1 MIESLGNEVRFLAI
15 EKGTDDA
22 LSIQCEKKDID
33 KKNDSW
39 LETQWNRVKGKI
51 LGRNLRRVFYE
62 FRNSTGLN
70 SVNGDEHFDTCVI
83 GSDEVFNCLQKS
95 KWGFSSQLF
104 GKVEAAERVIT
115 YAASCGS
122 TKVDDLSDE
131 LREAIKSAMSNL
143 SVVSVRDKNTADFV
157 EKISE
162 KKPVYNLDPV
172 AVGNFDDEIRN
183 VTVNSKLPKK
193 YCIVYSYAERFSDPE
208 ESQLYLCDLRG
219 KELLIYYSI
228 GNVLHTFFIAVLNI
242 LFLLVF
248 KEGVDGYLKAYI
260 IANTLTAIYAI
271 IVGKGYKSFSFSR
284 IDRNLLI
291 KMARYSVV
299 LIPNSFMWW
308 IMNSSDRIMVSSM
321 ISVAANGI
329 YAVSYKFPTLVST
342 LTTIFNQAWSYSA
355 IREEGT
361 DDESEYNNKIFRVL
375 IGIVMLIGIGLLTF
389 MKPFL
394 SVYVGKEYYSAWK
407 YTPFLT
413 VGCVYLTMAS
423 FMATSYTVHKD
434 SFGYLFSGTFGA
446 IFNIAMNFILIPQVG
461 VYGAAIAT
469 CISYILVFVFRLF
482 HTRKY
487 IQYNINN
494 KEFIVGSTALVLSA
508 GLMFIDNRFGFLLQC
523 VILAVTIYLFSDI
536 WLPIVRKILKLKG
549 R

>member
-1 MIESLGNEVRFLAI
+1 MKVYILSMQQVNNYGSVLQAYSLKKMIESLGNEVRFLAI

-208 ESQLYLCDLRG
+208 EIRAISEYCKKYNLKIVAPFGRQKWIPSYETLTPFELLKAFQNAECIVTDTFHGTLFGAKFGKRMAVLIRDSNQNKLEDLTQRLQIQSHVITDISQLETVLK
-219 KELLIYYSI
+219 KELDKKKI
-228 GNVLHTFFIAVLNI
+228 GQI
-242 LFLLVF
+242 LGLEREKSL
-248 KEGVDGYLKAYI
+248 KYLKE
-260 IANTLTAIYAI
+260 
-271 IVGKGYKSFSFSR
+271 
-284 IDRNLLI
+284 NL
-291 KMARYSVV
+291 
-299 LIPNSFMWW
+299 
-308 IMNSSDRIMVSSM
+308 
-321 ISVAANGI
+321 
-329 YAVSYKFPTLVST
+329 
-342 LTTIFNQAWSYSA
+342 
-355 IREEGT
+355 
-361 DDESEYNNKIFRVL
+361 
-375 IGIVMLIGIGLLTF
+375 
-389 MKPFL
+389 
-394 SVYVGKEYYSAWK
+394 
-407 YTPFLT
+407 
-413 VGCVYLTMAS
+413 
-423 FMATSYTVHKD
+423 
-434 SFGYLFSGTFGA
+434 
-446 IFNIAMNFILIPQVG
+446 
-461 VYGAAIAT
+461 
-469 CISYILVFVFRLF
+469 
-482 HTRKY
+482 
-487 IQYNINN
+487 
-494 KEFIVGSTALVLSA
+494 
-508 GLMFIDNRFGFLLQC
+508 
-523 VILAVTIYLFSDI
+523 
-536 WLPIVRKILKLKG
+536 
-549 R
+549 